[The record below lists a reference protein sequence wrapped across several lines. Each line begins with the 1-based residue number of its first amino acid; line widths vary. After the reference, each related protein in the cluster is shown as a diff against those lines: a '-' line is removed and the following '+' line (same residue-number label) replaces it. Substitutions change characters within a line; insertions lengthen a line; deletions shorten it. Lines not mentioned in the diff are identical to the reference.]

1 MTAIWGPMGW
11 ITLHSISV
19 AYPTNPSPE
28 DKAILVRFMEQFREC
43 ITCPHCKSHF
53 TSMFGTYKRYHPE
66 WANSKYDL
74 FLAVCRMHNTVNKR
88 LDKPLQKTVQECLDA
103 LKLATKHTNSL
114 TFRRSYINH
123 VTRNWAAFQSGDGM
137 IMVGCAKEMAKIN
150 EQYWAPRDVDF
161 NEVSFPEANVLE
173 FVPEDRALYKVS
185 DNIPSFVPSQMKS
198 VGFKLSGGKFRLGGR

>member
-1 MTAIWGPMGW
+1 
-11 ITLHSISV
+11 
-19 AYPTNPSPE
+19 
-28 DKAILVRFMEQFREC
+28 
-43 ITCPHCKSHF
+43 
-53 TSMFGTYKRYHPE
+53 MFGTYKRYHPE

-74 FLAVCRMHNTVNKR
+74 FLAICRMHNTVNKR

-123 VTRNWAAFQSGDGM
+123 VIKNWSAFQSGDGM
-137 IMVGCAKEMAKIN
+137 IMVGCAKELAKIN

-185 DNIPSFVPSQMKS
+185 DSIPSFVPSQIKS
-198 VGFKLSGGKFRLGGR
+198 VGFKLSAGGFRLKR